1 MVITQEAGL
10 PAATAP
16 ALPQSPAVT
25 GPQPETRRSRRPCPL
40 GPSGLLLSPDGI
52 PPAPP
57 RPPWLERLRVAGA
70 ALALC
75 SGTVFG
81 TLPRAGAAHDPG
93 PGIPDRRARR
103 APAPQ
108 GSTLSVESTRGWATR
123 CSPQFPELMA
133 QFSSSI
139 STRLLKA

>member
-10 PAATAP
+10 PAATPP

-25 GPQPETRRSRRPCPL
+25 GPQPETEPAPL
-40 GPSGLLLSPDGI
+40 PSGALRLAALPRRDPSSSS
-52 PPAPP
+52 PPA
-57 RPPWLERLRVAGA
+57 LAGA
-70 ALALC
+70 PPCGWGC
-75 SGTVFG
+75 SGSVLWNRLWH
-81 TLPRAGAAHDPG
+81 LPRAGAAHDPG

-108 GSTLSVESTRGWATR
+108 GSTLSVESTWGWATR